1 MLTVE
6 QVKKATLQEQV
17 LQIRGLKVGGVF
29 CAKTALYGIL
39 DTVSSTGYNSWEK

>member
-17 LQIRGLKVGGVF
+17 LKIRALKVFSMLVF
-29 CAKTALYGIL
+29 CAKEAG
-39 DTVSSTGYNSWEK
+39 STGYNSWEK